1 MGGGCLPLPPA
12 GEWAGQPKGCWDLR
26 EAGGEEAEGL
36 TLVGGQRRPV
46 AVEVPRDAAAGGSRT
61 VTQGL
66 DASLSLEFCKTGGR
80 ARPGQGAF
88 SGAGGGACALGRLP
102 AMRHHA
108 GSTDI
113 LLRWELEVAAWVQ
126 RGSPWAGRLLSLPHR
141 VNPFSQEHGCPDDA
155 SGPHCHSWGV
165 CPGLTWAHAQPAC
178 FPTP

>member
-1 MGGGCLPLPPA
+1 MGAEVSARQGALEKGLFSIQGGWAAVVTKLGEGGGFKEERSLKGRSGRGGCLPLPPA

-113 LLRWELEVAAWVQ
+113 LLRWELEVAAWV
-126 RGSPWAGRLLSLPHR
+126 
-141 VNPFSQEHGCPDDA
+141 
-155 SGPHCHSWGV
+155 
-165 CPGLTWAHAQPAC
+165 
-178 FPTP
+178 